1 MNAEL
6 DSKLALIIHRGS
18 NVIGG
23 NCIEIRYKSKSIILD
38 LGMPLMNP
46 DGSPI
51 DQELAQS
58 PSIEN
63 GILPDIKD
71 LYKSNNTIEA
81 VILSHPHMDHYGLMN
96 YIDTEIPI
104 FMGEDTFKILKASN
118 YFLSKKNRIDTML
131 SHAETFT
138 KERFCIGDFVITPY
152 PIDHSAFGAYCF
164 LIEVG
169 GKRIFYS
176 GDFRGH
182 GATKYT
188 FDNLIKN
195 PPKNIDCLLMEG
207 TSIRESQ
214 TQDFSSEETVFLEF
228 KRILSETNNITFSM
242 QAGSNITRLIQLYKA
257 CLSNRKLL
265 VLDLYQYH
273 LLVEIR
279 KLNSSLPPFDNE
291 RTIRVFYHKNQARK
305 LKEIA
310 PKLLVEYKNR
320 RIGIQEIIKNQH
332 KIVLRLSQYVM
343 EEVSQRLESS
353 AIDLNESAYL
363 FSMWKGYL
371 KQQEKFIEFIDKLNL
386 RLVIVHTSGHAYVT
400 DLQRFVKAIN
410 PGYLVPIHTLSP
422 DKYVDHFNCN
432 ILSLKDNLS
441 KKFEF

>member
-1 MNAEL
+1 MNSKL
-6 DSKLALIIHRGS
+6 DSKPALIIHRGS

-23 NCIEIRYKSKSIILD
+23 NCIEIIYKSKSIILD

-51 DQELAQS
+51 DQELTQL

-71 LYKSNNTIEA
+71 LYESNNRIEA

-96 YIDTEIPI
+96 YIDPQIPI
-104 FMGEDTFKILKASN
+104 FMGEDTFQILKASN
-118 YFLSKKNRIDTML
+118 YFLSSKNRIDLML
-131 SHAETFT
+131 SHVKTFT
-138 KERFCIGDFVITPY
+138 KEKFRVGDFEITPY
-152 PIDHSAFGAYCF
+152 PIDHSAYGAYCI

-188 FDNLIKN
+188 FDILIKN

-214 TQDFSSEETVFLEF
+214 KEEFSSEESVFLEL
-228 KRILSETNNITFSM
+228 KRILSETKKITFSM

-257 CLSNRKLL
+257 CLSNGKLL

-273 LLVEIR
+273 LLVELR
-279 KLNSSLPPFDNE
+279 KLNPSLPPFENE
-291 RTIRVFYHKNQARK
+291 RTIRVFFHKNQARK
-305 LKEIA
+305 LKEVE
-310 PKLLVEYKNR
+310 PNLLDEYKNR

-343 EEVSQRLESS
+343 EEVSQHLVTS
-353 AIDLNESAYL
+353 AIDLSESAYL

-371 KQQEKFIEFIDKLNL
+371 KQQENFIEFIDNFKL
-386 RLVIVHTSGHAYVT
+386 RLVTVHTSGHAYVT

-422 DKYVDHFNCN
+422 RKYEALFESN
-432 ILSLKDNLS
+432 IKFITDNTRTIV
-441 KKFEF
+441 

>member
-1 MNAEL
+1 MHSEL
-6 DSKLALIIHRGS
+6 DSKPAIIIHRGS

-23 NCIEIRYKSKSIILD
+23 NCIEIIYKSKSIILD

-51 DQELAQS
+51 DQELTQS

-63 GILPDIKD
+63 GILPDNKD
-71 LYKSNNTIEA
+71 LYESNNRIEA

-96 YIDTEIPI
+96 YIDPQIPI
-104 FMGEDTFKILKASN
+104 FMGEDTFQILRASN
-118 YFLSKKNRIDTML
+118 CFLSSKNRIDKML
-131 SHAETFT
+131 SHVKSFA
-138 KERFCIGDFVITPY
+138 KEKFRIGDFEITPF
-152 PIDHSAFGAYCF
+152 PIDHSAYGAYCI
-164 LIEVG
+164 LMEVG

-207 TSIRESQ
+207 TSIRGSHTE
-214 TQDFSSEETVFLEF
+214 DFSSEETVFLEF
-228 KRILSETNNITFSM
+228 KRILSETKKITFSM

-273 LLVEIR
+273 LLVELR
-279 KLNSSLPPFDNE
+279 KLNPSLPPFDNE

-305 LKEIA
+305 LKEFE
-310 PKLLVEYKNR
+310 PSLLQEYKKHK
-320 RIGIQEIIKNQH
+320 IGIQEILEKQH
-332 KIVLRLSQYVM
+332 KIVLRLSQYVL
-343 EEVSQRLESS
+343 EEVSQQLVTSE
-353 AIDLNESAYL
+353 IDLNDSMYI
-363 FSMWKGYL
+363 FSMWRGYL
-371 KQQEKFIEFIDKLNL
+371 KLQENFHEFIDKYKL
-386 RLVIVHTSGHAYVT
+386 RLVTVHTSGHAYVS
-400 DLQRFVKAIN
+400 DLQRFVKALN
-410 PGYLVPIHTLSP
+410 PGYLVPIHTLSNLTF
-422 DKYVDHFNCN
+422 KSTFENKVIIIN
-432 ILSLKDNLS
+432 DNKL
-441 KKFEF
+441 FEV